1 MFNLTYFQ
9 TRFPILTD
17 PGMQA
22 VQNKLELLGVEVPS
36 VGRTLAAPTPVDEVG
51 SNSDAGVSPSLG
63 ASFHPGLM
71 AASSPSLNL
80 NFWQL
85 PFPGVQNLLQGGRSQ
100 CGRSWCQEVP

>member
-1 MFNLTYFQ
+1 MGSYLYKLFQ

-22 VQNKLELLGVEVPS
+22 VQNNLELLGVEVPS

-71 AASSPSLNL
+71 AASSPSLSPFSQPL
-80 NFWQL
+80 RSL
-85 PFPGVQNLLQGGRSQ
+85 PGIQ
-100 CGRSWCQEVP
+100 